1 MATLHILG
9 ALLVIAAGFGW
20 ISSRWIKAPI
30 TLGSVLLAILS
41 SLLLQ
46 AVSTRAPGLHAW
58 AVHLVQQIRF
68 DSLILH
74 GMLPML
80 LFAGA
85 FLLDLEYLVRERL
98 LIALLS
104 APGTLLSTG
113 AVAALMWL
121 VLHRLGLHP
130 QWLACFFFGA
140 LISPTDPIAVLE
152 MLGRVSAPRYLQA
165 QLAGE
170 SLFND
175 GVGAGVFLTLFSASR
190 GAFPS
195 PGSLG
200 WSLLWQVGGGVLLG
214 MLGAWL
220 TSHLMRKTPSYQVE
234 ILLTLAL
241 ALGGY
246 ALAEFLHLSAPME
259 AVIAG
264 ISLRKLDRARAP
276 QRIVIPNRNDE
287 GIHHES
293 IDRFWEVTDEIQNAV
308 LFVLLGLEVLS
319 VPFARGDLGLGAL
332 AILVVLTVRV
342 VVVASMLGMARV
354 LDRLRALAPMRRQDA
369 AQPTHRSF
377 GSSLAALSWGG
388 LRGGLGLA
396 LAFAVPAMS
405 AYRWILPTT
414 YIVVVFS
421 IAVQG
426 WSMNLFLHSQRNRRL
441 PRQGS
446 PARDEK
452 PGSLGAGLEPVASAP
467 SARRGGDV

>member
-1 MATLHILG
+1 MTTLHMLG

-41 SLLLQ
+41 SLVLQ
-46 AVSTRAPGLHAW
+46 AVSTRAPSLHAW
-58 AVHLVQQIRF
+58 AVRLVRQIHF

-113 AVAALMWL
+113 AVAALMWV
-121 VLHRLGLHP
+121 VLHLLGLHP
-130 QWLACFFFGA
+130 QWLACLLFGA

-152 MLGRVSAPRYLQA
+152 MLGRVNAPRYLQA

-175 GVGAGVFLTLFSASR
+175 GVGAAVFLTLLSASS
-190 GAFPS
+190 GAFPTAANI
-195 PGSLG
+195 G
-200 WSLLWQVGGGVLLG
+200 WTLLWQVGGGVLLG
-214 MLGAWL
+214 ILGAWL
-220 TSHLMRKTPSYQVE
+220 TSQLMRKTPSYQVE
-234 ILLTLAL
+234 ILLTLSL

-246 ALAEFLHLSAPME
+246 ALAEVLHLSAPME
-259 AVIAG
+259 AVVAG
-264 ISLRKLDRARAP
+264 ISLRKLNRDRVQERMTIHNH
-276 QRIVIPNRNDE
+276 RDE

-293 IDRFWEVTDEIQNAV
+293 IDRFWEVTDEIQNAL

-319 VPFARGDLGLGAL
+319 VPFARGDLGLGVL
-332 AILVVLTVRV
+332 AILVVLAVRV
-342 VVVASMLGMARV
+342 GVVASMLGTA
-354 LDRLRALAPMRRQDA
+354 RALARLRVVAPMRSRNSGR
-369 AQPTHRSF
+369 PPNRSY

-396 LAFAVPAMS
+396 LAFAAPPVS
-405 AYRWILPTT
+405 ANRWILPTT
-414 YIVVVFS
+414 YVVVVFS

-426 WSMNLFLHSQRNRRL
+426 WSMNLFLHRQRSRFL
-441 PRQGS
+441 PNQENTAQEETPLS
-446 PARDEK
+446 
-452 PGSLGAGLEPVASAP
+452 
-467 SARRGGDV
+467 

>member
-1 MATLHILG
+1 MTTLHILG

-20 ISSRWIKAPI
+20 ICSRWIKVPI
-30 TLGSVLLAILS
+30 TLGSVLLAILC
-41 SLLLQ
+41 SLVLQ
-46 AVSTRAPGLHAW
+46 AAGTRAPSLHAW
-58 AVHLVQQIRF
+58 AVRLVLQIHF

-85 FLLDLEYLVRERL
+85 FLLDPEYLVRERL

-113 AVAALMWL
+113 AVAGLMWL
-121 VLHRLGLHP
+121 ALHLLGLHP
-130 QWLACFFFGA
+130 QWLACLFFGA

-152 MLGRVSAPRYLQA
+152 MLGRAGAPRYLQA

-175 GVGAGVFLTLFSASR
+175 GIGAAVFLALLSASS
-190 GAFPS
+190 GAFLS
-195 PGSLG
+195 PADIG
-200 WSLLWQVGGGVLLG
+200 WTLLLQVGGGVLLG
-214 MLGAWL
+214 ILGAWL

-234 ILLTLAL
+234 ILLTLSL

-246 ALAEFLHLSAPME
+246 ALAEVLHLSAPME
-259 AVIAG
+259 AVVAG
-264 ISLRKLDRARAP
+264 ISLRKLNRDRGP
-276 QRIVIPNRNDE
+276 QPMLIHHHRDE
-287 GIHHES
+287 GIHHEN
-293 IDRFWEVTDEIQNAV
+293 IDRFWEVTDEIQNAL

-319 VPFARGDLGLGAL
+319 VPFARGDFRLGVL
-332 AILVVLTVRV
+332 AILIVLAVRV
-342 VVVASMLGMARV
+342 GVVASMLGMASLLARFRV
-354 LDRLRALAPMRRQDA
+354 TGPTRRQDPA
-369 AQPTHRSF
+369 RPSHGSY

-396 LAFAVPAMS
+396 LAFAVPATS
-405 AYRWILPTT
+405 SNRWILPTT

-426 WSMNLFLHSQRNRRL
+426 WSMNLLLRSRRNRLL
-441 PRQGS
+441 P
-446 PARDEK
+446 E
-452 PGSLGAGLEPVASAP
+452 
-467 SARRGGDV
+467 